1 MWKIKNQLWIKMHHA
16 CSLISCL
23 WLYQHLQSPLTWLEQ
38 ARWARVLITG
48 SIIWNLPGRDVDST
62 SVTAFLHGV
71 VISDW
76 PLCHQ
81 RQTVFKAIH
90 PFFTQM

>member
-1 MWKIKNQLWIKMHHA
+1 MENQELPVDKDA
-16 CSLISCL
+16 SCL
-23 WLYQHLQSPLTWLEQ
+23 QSDQLLCLYQHLQSPLTWLEQ
-38 ARWARVLITG
+38 ARRAHVLITG
-48 SIIWNLPGRDVDST
+48 STIWNLPGRDVDST
-62 SVTAFLHGV
+62 SVTALLRSV